1 MNARHNLPV
10 ETDAPSLSLPSQP
23 PRRNIGR
30 LISNIVIA
38 LVLLAILGLLIVKTR
53 SVDFDAH
60 NEIITNLRQLK
71 QIDAEWNID
80 VFKSKMGINNNYD
93 PVAQPLPVIRELD
106 TSLSQKTG
114 QSGDSAELQT
124 MLRSFQD
131 VMSSKIG
138 LIERFKSQNSIYRNS
153 TNFLPT
159 AYDDVIATAKRIGLG
174 GARLAELE
182 ALVNPVFA
190 ETLSYNLTPDSSLK
204 DKLTQDIKTLPERS
218 ESFPVEIKDALAV
231 LIAHIDTTIR
241 QQSLGATLLND
252 LSSLPTAKKIDELS
266 DTYSKTHETRLLD
279 QQFYRQLLI
288 AYSIFLLALLAYLG
302 WRLITS
308 YRQLSAVNGALNQAN
323 HDLKES
329 QIQLVQ
335 SEKMSA
341 LGQMVAGIA
350 HEINTPLAY
359 VKGTLDVMKEHLSKV
374 HELANSSHL
383 FAVSLRDKSTDK
395 QVLKTQYL
403 QVALLSRDVVK
414 NKRFEELDAMLSDGS
429 HGIGQISEIVVNL
442 RNFSRLDRASVANF
456 DVRKGLESTLSLARN
471 LLRNH
476 VTVQTEY
483 LEVPDIMCSPSQI
496 NQVFLNIITNAAHAM
511 PEQGTL
517 ILRTER
523 HDEATI
529 RIEIQDDGGGIPT
542 DVLPKI
548 FDPFFTTKPIGEGTG
563 MGLSISYKI
572 IEAHGGQILVDTEK
586 GIGTTFS
593 ILLPIEQKQSSAGII
608 DDDAPVSFQPA

>member
-1 MNARHNLPV
+1 MS
-10 ETDAPSLSLPSQP
+10 TDVKKRSGLSSSA
-23 PRRNIGR
+23 RRNA
-30 LISNIVIA
+30 NIVIA
-38 LVLLAILGLLIVKTR
+38 IALIGVLGFLFSKTR

-60 NEIITNLRQLK
+60 NEIIGNLRQLK

-106 TSLSQKTG
+106 AGLAQKTVERG
-114 QSGDSAELQT
+114 ESAELQT
-124 MLRSFQD
+124 MLKSFQD
-131 VMSSKIG
+131 IMAKKIAM
-138 LIERFKSQNSIYRNS
+138 IERFKSQNSIYRNS

-159 AYDDVIATAKRIGLG
+159 AYDDVIATAKRVGLS
-174 GARLAELE
+174 ASRLAELE
-182 ALVNPVFA
+182 ATVNPVFS
-190 ETLSYNLTPDSSLK
+190 ETLSYNLTPDAAVK
-204 DKLTQDIKTLPERS
+204 EKLTQQVSTLGERAAQYPTEVK
-218 ESFPVEIKDALAV
+218 ESIDV
-231 LIAHIDTTIR
+231 LIAHIGTTLK
-241 QQSLGATLLND
+241 QQDIGANLLNE
-252 LSSLPTAKKIDELS
+252 LSALPTSKKIDELS
-266 DTYSKTHETRLLD
+266 DTYSKAHESRLLD

-288 AYSIFLLALLAYLG
+288 AYSLFLLALLAYVG
-302 WRLITS
+302 WRLLKS
-308 YRQLSAVNGALNQAN
+308 YRQLGKVNGALNQAN
-323 HDLKES
+323 RELKES
-329 QIQLVQ
+329 QMQLVQ

-359 VKGTLDVMKEHLSKV
+359 VKGTLDVMKEHLGKV
-374 HELANSSHL
+374 HDLANSSHL
-383 FAVSLRDKSTDK
+383 FATSLRDKNTDK
-395 QVLKTQYL
+395 KELNSQYL
-403 QVALLSRDVVK
+403 QVATLSRDVVK
-414 NKRFEELDAMLSDGS
+414 NKRFEELDAMLSDGT

-456 DVRKGLESTLSLARN
+456 DVRKGLDSTLLLAKN
-471 LLRNH
+471 LLKHR

-483 LEVPDIMCSPSQI
+483 LDVPDIMCSPSQI
-496 NQVFLNIITNAAHAM
+496 NQVFLNMITNAAHAM
-511 PEQGTL
+511 GEHGTL

-529 RIEIQDDGGGIPT
+529 RIEIQDDGGGIASS
-542 DVLPKI
+542 VVPKI

-572 IEAHGGQILVDTEK
+572 IQAHGGKILVDTEA

-608 DDDAPVSFQPA
+608 EDDEPADLQPA

>member
-1 MNARHNLPV
+1 MSTETISRSERLRAR
-10 ETDAPSLSLPSQP
+10 Q
-23 PRRNIGR
+23 RNINIAVAIV
-30 LISNIVIA
+30 LI
-38 LVLLAILGLLIVKTR
+38 AILGFLFQRTS

-60 NEIITNLRQLK
+60 NDIISNLRQLK

-93 PVAQPLPVIRELD
+93 PVAQPLPVIRDLANGLE
-106 TSLSQKTG
+106 QKTA
-114 QSGDSAELQT
+114 QSTGSTHLQE
-124 MLRSFQD
+124 MLKTFQG
-131 VMSSKIG
+131 VMTNKIG

-159 AYDDVIATAKRIGLG
+159 AYEDVIATGKRVGLSAG
-174 GARLAELE
+174 RQAELE
-182 ALVNPVFA
+182 AAVNPVFS
-190 ETLSYNLTPDSSLK
+190 ETLTYNLTPDNALK
-204 DKLTQDIKTLPERS
+204 EKLAQQ
-218 ESFPVEIKDALAV
+218 VEALKLRGEQYPAEVKDAIDVLA
-231 LIAHIDTTIR
+231 AHIGTTLK
-241 QQSLGATLLND
+241 QQDVGANLLNE
-252 LSSLPTAKKIDELS
+252 LSTLPTAKKIDELS
-266 DTYSKTHETRLLD
+266 DAYSKTHEERLLD

-288 AYSIFLLALLAYLG
+288 AYSLFLLILLAYVG
-302 WRLITS
+302 WRLLKS
-308 YRQLSAVNGALNQAN
+308 YRQLGKVNGALSLAN
-323 HDLKES
+323 KELKES
-329 QIQLVQ
+329 QMQLVQ

-359 VKGTLDVMKEHLSKV
+359 VKGTLDVMKEHLGKV
-374 HELANSSHL
+374 HDLANSSHL
-383 FAVSLRDKSTDK
+383 FATSLRDKNTDK
-395 QVLKTQYL
+395 KELNSQYL
-403 QVALLSRDVVK
+403 QVATLSRDVVK

-456 DVRKGLESTLSLARN
+456 DVRKGLDSTLLLAKN
-471 LLRNH
+471 LLKHR

-483 LEVPDIMCSPSQI
+483 FDVPDIMCSPSQI

-511 PEQGTL
+511 GEHGTL

-523 HDEATI
+523 HDEKTI
-529 RIEIQDDGGGIPT
+529 RIEIQDDGGGIPSS
-542 DVLPKI
+542 VVPKI

-572 IEAHGGQILVDTEK
+572 IQAHGGKILVDSEA

-593 ILLPIEQKQSSAGII
+593 ILLPIEQKQASAGII
-608 DDDAPVSFQPA
+608 EDDEPVDLQPA